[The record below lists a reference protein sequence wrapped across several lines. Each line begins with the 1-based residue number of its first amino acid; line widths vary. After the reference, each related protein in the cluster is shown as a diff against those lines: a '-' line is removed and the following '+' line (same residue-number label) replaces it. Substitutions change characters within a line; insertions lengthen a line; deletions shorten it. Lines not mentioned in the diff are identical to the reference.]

1 MKAQFYF
8 LAVLLLPA
16 FSAAAFAGAPN
27 STQAYSNATALQ
39 SFNASF
45 NSTVGYLT
53 MVNQSS
59 YLVFYPNL
67 NRAYNL
73 TYTAKKIYKEDPQL
87 AYADLSEAK
96 TLAARQLAYINQ
108 YQDVSFITL
117 AVITAITA
125 YLLYVI
131 VYGSP
136 KGRRKA
142 KVM

>member
-1 MKAQFYF
+1 MKALFYF
-8 LAVLLLPA
+8 LAVLLLPV

-27 STQAYSNATALQ
+27 STSAYSNAAALQ

-45 NSTVGYLT
+45 NSTLGYLT

-67 NRAYNL
+67 NKAYNL

-87 AYADLSEAK
+87 AYMDLSEAK
-96 TLAARQLAYINQ
+96 TLAAGQLAYINR
-108 YQDVSFITL
+108 YQNVSFIAL
-117 AVITAITA
+117 AVITVITA
-125 YLLYVI
+125 YLLYRI

-136 KGRRKA
+136 NGRRKS